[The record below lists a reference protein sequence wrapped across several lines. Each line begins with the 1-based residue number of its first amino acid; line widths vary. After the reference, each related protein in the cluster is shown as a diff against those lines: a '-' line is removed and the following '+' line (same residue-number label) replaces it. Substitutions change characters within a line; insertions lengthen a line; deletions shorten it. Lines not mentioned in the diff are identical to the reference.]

1 MQHRVTFSFA
11 TITITRLSTILVLI
25 FTASTLHAERY
36 LTKDDFNLF
45 TEQQAEV
52 GRLLFY
58 DKILSGNRNI
68 SCGTCHHP
76 EFGTSDGLSLGIG
89 EGGEGLGPERHA
101 GIGRDRIDRRVPRNA
116 PALWN
121 LGAREITVL
130 MHDGRISKDDVYD
143 NRFNTPA
150 QEWLPQG
157 LNSVL
162 AAQALFPMSSE
173 TEMAGGNEENEI
185 GGARN
190 DRIDYAWPIIAK
202 RVRGI
207 PQYAELLVE
216 AFDSIERS
224 DQITI
229 VHIANALAAF
239 IASEEGKDLFFGKAT
254 CSSCHSGPL
263 FSSHQFKALALPAFG
278 PGRTRAFDPIARD
291 VGRVAESNLIEDAY
305 RFRVPMLRNVSLTA
319 PYGHNGAFL
328 TLTQVIN
335 HHRDPL
341 ASRANWAPDT
351 ARLPKAPWLD
361 SSDFVILQDRFES
374 ERQTAKLDIELPQID
389 DKDVIALVAFLHS
402 LTGRQAQEKRFYI
415 PATVPSNLP
424 VDRPRSTESR

>member
-1 MQHRVTFSFA
+1 M
-11 TITITRLSTILVLI
+11 
-25 FTASTLHAERY
+25 
-36 LTKDDFNLF
+36 
-45 TEQQAEV
+45 
-52 GRLLFY
+52 
-58 DKILSGNRNI
+58 
-68 SCGTCHHP
+68 
-76 EFGTSDGLSLGIG
+76 
-89 EGGEGLGPERHA
+89 
-101 GIGRDRIDRRVPRNA
+101 
-116 PALWN
+116 
-121 LGAREITVL
+121 
-130 MHDGRISKDDVYD
+130 
-143 NRFNTPA
+143 
-150 QEWLPQG
+150 
-157 LNSVL
+157 
-162 AAQALFPMSSE
+162 
-173 TEMAGGNEENEI
+173 
-185 GGARN
+185 
-190 DRIDYAWPIIAK
+190 
-202 RVRGI
+202 
-207 PQYAELLVE
+207 
-216 AFDSIERS
+216 
-224 DQITI
+224 
-229 VHIANALAAF
+229 
-239 IASEEGKDLFFGKAT
+239 FFGKAT